1 MGKSKIN
8 ELKISYDKDADT
20 FYLSLG
26 SPKRA
31 VCETLDNGVVI
42 RRDSKSNKIVGL
54 TVIDFEK
61 HFSKYKPH
69 PLDTHLSAKFQLA

>member
-1 MGKSKIN
+1 MGKPKTN
-8 ELKISYDKDADT
+8 KLKISYDKDADT

-31 VCETLDNGVVI
+31 ICETLDNGVVI
-42 RRDSKSNKIVGL
+42 RREPKTNKIVGL

-61 HFSKYKPH
+61 HFAKYKPH
-69 PLDTHLSAKFQLA
+69 PLDTHLSANFQLV